1 VWASDSANA
10 ATAKT
15 GVGQVF
21 DLATGAQLH
30 LCYANRR
37 NQGACPKVI
46 DSLAAGYPFSIVHLL
61 ELRPASYPLQ
71 MIDKR
76 AARRERVFKAGQIS
90 FGCERVD
97 CTVRNFSVAGA
108 MIEVRT
114 SNVIP
119 HQIILDLLSRGA
131 RFPCHVVWRNH
142 RRLGVAFDQVL
153 SSLR

>member
-1 VWASDSANA
+1 
-10 ATAKT
+10 
-15 GVGQVF
+15 
-21 DLATGAQLH
+21 
-30 LCYANRR
+30 
-37 NQGACPKVI
+37 
-46 DSLAAGYPFSIVHLL
+46 
-61 ELRPASYPLQ
+61 

-119 HQIILDLLSRGA
+119 HQIILDLLSCGA